1 MKALARFLMRPAAV
15 YVILFGNAVV
25 IAGFWISHGNL
36 KKLGTTDGILLDAGQ
51 LAGLSAAYLVMIQ
64 LLIMSRNPWLDQVFG
79 RNRVTA
85 AHRWVGF
92 AAISLLVTHATLIT
106 VSYAISYDNSIPDE
120 FVSLVTTF
128 PYVLWSATGLGIL
141 IAIGFMSLRA
151 VRRRVSYE
159 TWYLIHVGTYVAIAL
174 AFLHQVVVGTDLSKD
189 PAFRIYWIGLYAA
202 VVATLLTFRFGQ
214 PTALTLR
221 HRFRVD
227 RVVAEGPGV
236 VSLYLTGRDLDRLPV
251 RAGHWFRL
259 RLLTR
264 RGWYQAL
271 PFSISA
277 APNGRYLRFTI
288 KDLGG
293 DTKRLQRT
301 RVGTRVFLEGPYGL
315 FTSATQTK
323 ARVLLIAGGIGITP
337 LRALLEDLRAARG
350 DLTLIYRATR
360 PDDVV
365 FRNEIDELASQRG
378 AAVHYIVGRRGSPE
392 VPTDPFEPAALRGLV
407 QDLCDRDIYV
417 CGPVGM
423 MDAIL
428 AALRGL
434 QVPDSQVHYERFAL
448 LSSG

>member
-15 YVILFGNAVV
+15 YAILFGNALL

-36 KKLGTTDGILLDAGQ
+36 NKLGTTDGKLLAAGQ
-51 LAGLSAAYLVMIQ
+51 MAGLSGAYLVMIQ
-64 LLIMSRNPWLDQVFG
+64 LLIMSRNPWLDGVFG

-92 AAISLLVTHATLIT
+92 AAISLLITHFSLIT
-106 VSYAISYDNSIPDE
+106 VSYAMGYDNSIPDE

-141 IAIGFMSLRA
+141 IVIGVASLRA
-151 VRRRVSYE
+151 VRRRISYE
-159 TWYLIHVGTYVAIAL
+159 NWYVIHVCTYLAISL
-174 AFLHQVVVGTDLSKD
+174 AFLHQVIVGTDLSTD
-189 PAFRIYWIGLYAA
+189 PAFRLYWIGLYIA
-202 VVATLLTFRFGQ
+202 VFGTLLTFRFGQ
-214 PTALTLR
+214 PIAMSLR
-221 HRFRVD
+221 HRFRVEG
-227 RVVAEGPGV
+227 VVAEGPGV
-236 VSLYLTGRDLDRLPV
+236 VSLYLAGRDLDRLPV
-251 RAGHWFRL
+251 RAGQWFRL
-259 RLLTR
+259 RFLTR
-264 RGWYQAL
+264 RGWYQAH

-288 KDLGG
+288 KDLGK

-315 FTSATQTK
+315 FTSGTQTK

-337 LRALLEDLRAARG
+337 LRALVEDLPAARG

-365 FRNEIDELASQRG
+365 FREELDELAGLRG
-378 AAVHYIVGRRGSPE
+378 ATIHYIVGKRGSRE
-392 VPTDPFEPAALRGLV
+392 VPTDPFEPGALRGLV
-407 QDLCDRDIYV
+407 TDLLDRDIYV

-423 MDAIL
+423 MDSVL
-428 AALRGL
+428 SGLRSL
-434 QVPDSQVHYERFAL
+434 PVPDSQIHYERFAF
-448 LSSG
+448 LSAP